1 MLSRNETRRTFI
13 PLSAGQMFFPADMD
27 AAIVDGTN
35 RYDDGLTA
43 RRAELSIVIRLVR
56 IGGASS

>member
-1 MLSRNETRRTFI
+1 
-13 PLSAGQMFFPADMD
+13 MFFPADMD